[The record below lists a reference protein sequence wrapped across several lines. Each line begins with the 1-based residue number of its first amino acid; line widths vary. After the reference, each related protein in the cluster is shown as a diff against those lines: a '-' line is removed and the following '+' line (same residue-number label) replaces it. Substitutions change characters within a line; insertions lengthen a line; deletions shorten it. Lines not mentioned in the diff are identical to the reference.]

1 MPEST
6 VYHKNILD
14 YMFQVQE
21 VVAKFVKVFF
31 DFKLNYIP
39 NILNDDSQIKAK
51 IISLCKLMVA
61 MTKFIGV
68 RLNGR
73 IKENTQ
79 ALDSIELTFGR
90 KINWQVQEYL
100 VKLEIWVKHL
110 SETDQEK
117 YKL

>member
-31 DFKLNYIP
+31 YFKLNYIS
-39 NILNDDSQIKAK
+39 NILNDDSQIKTK

-61 MTKFIGV
+61 MTKFIDV
-68 RLNGR
+68 RLNGL

-79 ALDSIELTFGR
+79 ALDLIAVDF
-90 KINWQVQEYL
+90 W
-100 VKLEIWVKHL
+100 
-110 SETDQEK
+110 
-117 YKL
+117 